1 MTDTTTEVHDALV
14 AAGVKDTAA
23 AAEITRGL

>member
-23 AAEITRGL
+23 AEITRRL